1 MTESTCFVSI
11 PRTNAES
18 LARICALAAFSSND
32 AVAALDTV
40 AESAVAGVLLLQP
53 DKRRP
58 PAASRVMPPVFRM
71 LPPSGYRLANLQLAS
86 RGGNRVATR
95 PRIYRRSRFV

>member
-18 LARICALAAFSSND
+18 LARICALAVFSSND

-53 DKRRP
+53 DQRRLP
-58 PAASRVMPPVFRM
+58 TASRVIPPVFRI
-71 LPPSGYRLANLQLAS
+71 LPSQWLWLGPTYGWPGGRAIELRGVSGS
-86 RGGNRVATR
+86 STIV
-95 PRIYRRSRFV
+95 